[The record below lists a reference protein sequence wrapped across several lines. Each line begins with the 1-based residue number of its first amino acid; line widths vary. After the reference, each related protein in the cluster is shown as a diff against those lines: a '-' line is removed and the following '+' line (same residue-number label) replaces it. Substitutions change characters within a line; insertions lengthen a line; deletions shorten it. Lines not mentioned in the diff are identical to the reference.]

1 MGFFGKKKEVETEKN
16 NESILKE
23 ELETEVEGLQ
33 NEFRAKQ
40 EEITKITEKIQ
51 TVKEEYDTTVTN
63 LMAIKKEFNQK
74 KMELDIV
81 QREHR
86 ETREKIKNAQQIKDT
101 KTIDEF
107 NKTENNFKKIKE
119 ELDKITKEHK
129 QMKEEITKGQ
139 TTLHG
144 IRKQQVEVGKELD
157 EANSRLYNA
166 KQELDEKENFQDT
179 SILTPKERKEITGN
193 NPTEKK
199 EITGNNPT
207 EKNNASVI
215 EAASIVVGS
224 LKSKLST
231 TQKELEEIQGLLEE
245 ERKAHKKTRQELI
258 KIKSSAN

>member
-1 MGFFGKKKEVETEKN
+1 MGFFGKKKETEIEKN
-16 NESILKE
+16 NESVLKE
-23 ELETEVEGLQ
+23 ELETEVESLQ
-33 NEFRAKQ
+33 NEFRVKQ

-63 LMAIKKEFNQK
+63 LMLIKKEFNQK

-129 QMKEEITKGQ
+129 QMKDEIVKGQ

-157 EANSRLYNA
+157 EANSRLYNS
-166 KQELDEKENFQDT
+166 KQELDKKDNFQDT
-179 SILTPKERKEITGN
+179 SILTPKEEREIKGN
-193 NPTEKK
+193 SP
-199 EITGNNPT
+199 I

-224 LKSKLST
+224 LKSKLNT

-245 ERKAHKKTRQELI
+245 ERESHKKTRQELI
-258 KIKSSAN
+258 KIKASTN

>member
-1 MGFFGKKKEVETEKN
+1 
-16 NESILKE
+16 
-23 ELETEVEGLQ
+23 
-33 NEFRAKQ
+33 
-40 EEITKITEKIQ
+40 
-51 TVKEEYDTTVTN
+51 
-63 LMAIKKEFNQK
+63 
-74 KMELDIV
+74 LDIV

-166 KQELDEKENFQDT
+166 KQELGEKENFQDT
-179 SILTPKERKEITGN
+179 SILTPKE
-193 NPTEKK
+193 KK
-199 EITGNNPT
+199 EITGNNPV

-231 TQKELEEIQGLLEE
+231 AQKELEQIQGLLEE
-245 ERKAHKKTRQELI
+245 EREAHKKTRQELI
-258 KIKSSAN
+258 KIKSSTN

>member
-1 MGFFGKKKEVETEKN
+1 MGFFGKKKETEIEKN
-16 NESILKE
+16 NESVLKE
-23 ELETEVEGLQ
+23 ELETEVESLQ
-33 NEFRAKQ
+33 NEFRVKQ

-63 LMAIKKEFNQK
+63 LMLIKKEFNQK

-129 QMKEEITKGQ
+129 QMKEEIVKGQ

-157 EANSRLYNA
+157 EANSRLYNS
-166 KQELDEKENFQDT
+166 KQELDKKDNFQDT
-179 SILTPKERKEITGN
+179 SILTPKEEREIKGN
-193 NPTEKK
+193 SP
-199 EITGNNPT
+199 I

-224 LKSKLST
+224 LKSKLNT

-245 ERKAHKKTRQELI
+245 EREAHKKTRQELI
-258 KIKSSAN
+258 KIKASTN

>member
-1 MGFFGKKKEVETEKN
+1 MGFFGKKKEAEIEEN
-16 NESILKE
+16 NESVLKE
-23 ELETEVEGLQ
+23 ELETEVESLQ
-33 NEFRAKQ
+33 NEFRVKQ
-40 EEITKITEKIQ
+40 EEIIKITEKIQ

-63 LMAIKKEFNQK
+63 LMQIKKEFNQK

-157 EANSRLYNA
+157 EANSRLYNS
-166 KQELDEKENFQDT
+166 KQELDKKDNFQDT
-179 SILTPKERKEITGN
+179 SILTPKEEKEIKGN
-193 NPTEKK
+193 SP
-199 EITGNNPT
+199 I

-224 LKSKLST
+224 LKSKLNT

-245 ERKAHKKTRQELI
+245 EREAHKKTRQELI
-258 KIKSSAN
+258 KIKSSTN

>member
-1 MGFFGKKKEVETEKN
+1 MGFFGKKKEVKIEEN
-16 NESILKE
+16 NESVLKE
-23 ELETEVEGLQ
+23 ELETEVESLQ
-33 NEFRAKQ
+33 NEFRVKQ
-40 EEITKITEKIQ
+40 EEIIKITEKIQ

-63 LMAIKKEFNQK
+63 LMLIKKEFNQK

-129 QMKEEITKGQ
+129 QMKDEIVKGQ

-144 IRKQQVEVGKELD
+144 IRKQQIEVGKELD
-157 EANSRLYNA
+157 EANSRLYNS
-166 KQELDEKENFQDT
+166 KQELDKKDNFQDT
-179 SILTPKERKEITGN
+179 SILTPKEEKEIKGN
-193 NPTEKK
+193 SP
-199 EITGNNPT
+199 I

-224 LKSKLST
+224 LKSKLNT

-245 ERKAHKKTRQELI
+245 EREAHKKTRQELI
-258 KIKSSAN
+258 KIKSSTN

>member
-1 MGFFGKKKEVETEKN
+1 MGFFGKKKEVEIEEN

-33 NEFRAKQ
+33 NEFRVKQ

-63 LMAIKKEFNQK
+63 LMLIKKEFNQK

-119 ELDKITKEHK
+119 ELDKITKEHN
-129 QMKEEITKGQ
+129 QMKEEIVKGQ

-179 SILTPKERKEITGN
+179 SIFTPKERKEIIRN
-193 NPTEKK
+193 SS
-199 EITGNNPT
+199 T

-231 TQKELEEIQGLLEE
+231 TQKELEEIQGQLEE
-245 ERKAHKKTRQELI
+245 EREAHKKTRQELV
-258 KIKSSAN
+258 KIKSSSN

>member
-1 MGFFGKKKEVETEKN
+1 MGFFGKKKEVEIEEN

-23 ELETEVEGLQ
+23 ELETELESLQ
-33 NEFRAKQ
+33 NEFRVKQ
-40 EEITKITEKIQ
+40 EEIIKITEKIQ

-63 LMAIKKEFNQK
+63 LMLIKKEFNQK

-129 QMKEEITKGQ
+129 QMKEEIVKGQ

-157 EANSRLYNA
+157 EANSRLYNS
-166 KQELDEKENFQDT
+166 KQELDKKDNFQDT
-179 SILTPKERKEITGN
+179 SILTPKEEREIKGN
-193 NPTEKK
+193 SP
-199 EITGNNPT
+199 I

-224 LKSKLST
+224 LKSKLNT

-245 ERKAHKKTRQELI
+245 ERESHKKTRQELI
-258 KIKSSAN
+258 KIKASTN

>member
-1 MGFFGKKKEVETEKN
+1 MGFFGKKKEVEIEEN

-33 NEFRAKQ
+33 NEFRIKQ

-63 LMAIKKEFNQK
+63 LMLIKKEFNQK

-166 KQELDEKENFQDT
+166 KQELDQKENFQDT

-193 NPTEKK
+193 NHTVKK
-199 EITGNNPT
+199 EIQGNNPV

-231 TQKELEEIQGLLEE
+231 AQKELEQIQGLLEE
-245 ERKAHKKTRQELI
+245 EREAHKKTRQELI
-258 KIKSSAN
+258 KIKSSTN

>member
-1 MGFFGKKKEVETEKN
+1 MGFFGKKKEAEIEEN
-16 NESILKE
+16 NESVLKE
-23 ELETEVEGLQ
+23 ELETEVESLQ
-33 NEFRAKQ
+33 NEFRVKQ
-40 EEITKITEKIQ
+40 EEIIKITEKIQ

-63 LMAIKKEFNQK
+63 LMLIKKEFNQK

-129 QMKEEITKGQ
+129 QMKEEIVKGQ

-157 EANSRLYNA
+157 EANSRLYNS
-166 KQELDEKENFQDT
+166 KQELDKKDNFQDT
-179 SILTPKERKEITGN
+179 SILTPKEEREIKGN
-193 NPTEKK
+193 SP
-199 EITGNNPT
+199 I

-224 LKSKLST
+224 LKSKLNT

-245 ERKAHKKTRQELI
+245 EREAHKKTRQELI
-258 KIKSSAN
+258 KIKASTN